1 MSVQTGGLRG
11 FFGDRVVGKERV
23 FLFLV
28 LPPLLLVTAGLVY
41 VQVKPPARQAQRS
54 TELQAAPE
62 VRTPALTPNDLI
74 RSLDEAEAMEM
85 QAVTSGTPEDIQS
98 ACAAFEKI
106 AASNPESDR
115 AWGGLGRCLNAQQKY
130 AEALR
135 ALDRACRLNVVEA
148 RHFAARGTARRAQG
162 NFRGALADYGD
173 SLRLKSGDPMVSNL
187 ILLLTLQMGDDG
199 LYSQKL
205 NTIARSLNEPPDA
218 TWAIAAVASEMRA
231 GNFELAAALLRQ
243 AGGIMPE
250 AQIQSLLKDPVFS
263 DRRGQDFLEKFRS
276 GAFAGTEQPAAVG
289 N

>member
-1 MSVQTGGLRG
+1 MAFQQGGLRG
-11 FFGDRVVGKERV
+11 FFGDRVFGKERI

-28 LPPLLLVTAGLVY
+28 FPPLLLATIGLIY
-41 VQVKPPARQAQRS
+41 VQVKPPARPAQRS
-54 TELQAAPE
+54 TEPQAVPV
-62 VRTPALTPNDLI
+62 VRTPALTPVDLM
-74 RSLDEAEAMEM
+74 RSLDEAEAMEK
-85 QAVTSGTPEDIQS
+85 QAVASGSQEAIQS
-98 ACAAFEKI
+98 ACTAFEKI

-130 AEALR
+130 PEALH
-135 ALDRACRLNVVEA
+135 ALDHACRLNIVEA
-148 RHFAARGTARRAQG
+148 RHFGARGTARRAQG
-162 NFRGALADYGD
+162 DFRGALADYGD

-187 ILLLTLQMGDDG
+187 ILLLALQMGDEG

-205 NTIARSLNEPPDA
+205 NGIARSLSKAPDA

-250 AQIQSLLKDPVFS
+250 ALIQSLLKDPVFS